1 MLYICIAI
9 AGALGAISRWALSAL
24 IGKSKSG
31 FDAGTFVVNVIGS
44 FVLGLVIGAYSLFSD
59 LLAQAILIGF
69 CGGLTTFS
77 TFALSAVTALESG
90 KFGVFGKEIVLNT
103 VLCIFLVWLGM
114 TTGGALCHWI

>member
-31 FDAGTFVVNVIGS
+31 FDAGTFIVNVIGS
-44 FVLGLVIGAYSLFSD
+44 FVLGLVIGAYSLFPD

-77 TFALSAVTALESG
+77 TFALSAAAALEAG
-90 KFGVFGKEIVLNT
+90 KFGVFGKETVLNT

-114 TTGGALCHWI
+114 TTGGALCNLI